1 MLTKTNNFL
10 LFLFFTLAACG
21 SSTSS
26 TLTYET
32 SIVTIQTSTTTL
44 TVTAEL
50 ADDVQKQSVGL
61 MNRTSL
67 DAGTGMLFVFSE
79 EGERSFWM
87 KDTYISLDM
96 IFINSSKEVVYIVES
111 ATPLSEERIS
121 STELAQYVL
130 EVNGGYADEN
140 GLSVG
145 DTLTF

>member
-1 MLTKTNNFL
+1 
-10 LFLFFTLAACG
+10 
-21 SSTSS
+21 
-26 TLTYET
+26 
-32 SIVTIQTSTTTL
+32 
-44 TVTAEL
+44 
-50 ADDVQKQSVGL
+50 
-61 MNRTSL
+61 
-67 DAGTGMLFVFSE
+67 
-79 EGERSFWM
+79 
-87 KDTYISLDM
+87 M